1 MAYTIKNNIPNTT
14 YKVVDGVVTV
24 TAKSGYA
31 IDGTPTIDNYDEAGL
46 MGRVWLDLTVSS
58 DKKTASVDLS
68 ANSVSE
74 MYQLVLKGNTIE
86 SASYLIN
93 NTVGNTTYEVSGD
106 TLTVRAN
113 DGYKFE
119 TAPTAQCGSGL
130 MDRRSAT
137 GVLSEGG
144 KVATFNLLEDD
155 SGLSFPKNTEITVS
169 GEVVED
175 AAYIINNTIQNTT
188 YAVNGDTLTVTANE
202 GYKFE
207 TAPMAEC
214 GSGLMDRREATG
226 VLSNNNTVATFNLL
240 EDDNGHSFPKNT
252 AITVSGSVV
261 EKGYLITNT
270 IEHTTYSVSGD
281 TLTVTADSGYKF
293 DTAPMA
299 TSGTGLLD
307 GRSETGVLSENN
319 TVATFNLLS
328 DDSGHAFSKDS
339 EITLSGSV
347 VEKSYIIRNTI
358 ENTTYSV
365 SGDTLTVT
373 ANDGYKF
380 ETAPTAES
388 GTGLLDKQTATGVLS
403 DGGKVAT
410 FNLLSDDNGNPFSKD
425 SEITLSG
432 SVVEDT
438 YTINNTIEHTT
449 YSLSGDTLTVTADDG
464 YKFEVA
470 PTADNAD
477 SASSLMDRRNATG
490 VLSGDGKVATFNLL
504 ESDSGQAFPKQYT
517 ITLKGSVVADV
528 VYSGF
533 YGSINVYELTNDNL
547 KAFAEQR
554 FTKTAEDL
562 GKYVTN
568 LFRLFCPVGET
579 IDAVITTGDVN
590 TGIHAKTPKSDIVVL
605 DFGNVTIPFHN
616 NDLTDYNSNIQMF
629 LPFVGFV
636 GIEVSYLGKP
646 INLTYEVNV
655 ITGEAVAKLS
665 TDGIIFSVHDC
676 NVSSAL
682 IYKTSDYDIV
692 GDTGFSSRFM
702 YGLNPFVKVMWRES
716 MNAYINND
724 ECVRKVIGSI
734 TGFARITECEISTAQ
749 MTADEKQMI
758 ETELKYGIYINP
770 SRSSN

>member
-93 NTVGNTTYEVSGD
+93 NTVGNTTYEVNGD

-207 TAPMAEC
+207 TAPTAEC
-214 GSGLMDRREATG
+214 GSGLMDRRSATG
-226 VLSNNNTVATFNLL
+226 VLSENNTVATFNLL

-252 AITVSGSVV
+252 SITVSGSVV
-261 EKGYLITNT
+261 EKGYLVSNT
-270 IEHTTYSVSGD
+270 IENTTYAVNGD
-281 TLTVTADSGYKF
+281 TLTVTANAGYKF
-293 DTAPMA
+293 ETAPTA

-328 DDSGHAFSKDS
+328 DDNGHPFSKDK
-339 EITLSGSV
+339 EITVNGSV
-347 VEKSYIIRNTI
+347 VLDGYKINNTI
-358 ENTTYSV
+358 EYTTYSV

-380 ETAPTAES
+380 EVAPTADNADEAS
-388 GTGLLDKQTATGVLS
+388 PMNRREETGVLS
-403 DGGKVAT
+403 EGGKVAT
-410 FNLLSDDNGNPFSKD
+410 FNLLSDNNGNPFQK
-425 SEITLSG
+425 E
-432 SVVEDT
+432 
-438 YTINNTIEHTT
+438 YTIA
-449 YSLSGDTLTVTADDG
+449 LRGA
-464 YKFEVA
+464 
-470 PTADNAD
+470 
-477 SASSLMDRRNATG
+477 
-490 VLSGDGKVATFNLL
+490 
-504 ESDSGQAFPKQYT
+504 
-517 ITLKGSVVADV
+517 VVADV

-554 FTKTAEDL
+554 FSKTAEDL

-636 GIEVSYLGKP
+636 GIEVSYIGKP
-646 INLTYEVNV
+646 VNLTYEVNV

-716 MNAYINND
+716 MNAYVNND

-770 SRSSN
+770 SSPSN

>member
-24 TAKSGYA
+24 TANSGYA

-46 MGRVWLDLTVSS
+46 MGRVWLDLDVSS
-58 DKKTASVDLS
+58 DKKTAFVDLK

-74 MYQLVLKGNTIE
+74 MYQLVLKGNTVE

-93 NTVGNTTYEVSGD
+93 NTVANTSYEVSGD

-119 TAPTAQCGSGL
+119 TAPTAECGSGL

-137 GVLSEGG
+137 GVLSDGG
-144 KVATFNLLEDD
+144 KVATFNFLSDD
-155 SGLSFPKNTEITVS
+155 SGLSFPKNTDITVS

-175 AAYIINNTIQNTT
+175 ASYIINNTIQNTT
-188 YAVNGDTLTVTANE
+188 YVVNGDTLTVTAND

-207 TAPMAEC
+207 TAPTAEC

-252 AITVSGSVV
+252 EITVSGSVM

-270 IEHTTYSVSGD
+270 IENTTYSVSGD
-281 TLTVTADSGYKF
+281 TLTVTANEGYKF
-293 DTAPMA
+293 ETAPTA

-307 GRSETGVLSENN
+307 GRSATGVLSDNGK
-319 TVATFNLLS
+319 VATFNLLS

-339 EITLSGSV
+339 EITV
-347 VEKSYIIRNTI
+347 
-358 ENTTYSV
+358 
-365 SGDTLTVT
+365 
-373 ANDGYKF
+373 
-380 ETAPTAES
+380 
-388 GTGLLDKQTATGVLS
+388 
-403 DGGKVAT
+403 
-410 FNLLSDDNGNPFSKD
+410 
-425 SEITLSG
+425 SG

-449 YSLSGDTLTVTADDG
+449 YSLSGDTLTVTADNG

-470 PTADNAD
+470 PTADNTD

-490 VLSGDGKVATFNLL
+490 VLSEGGKVATFNLL

-517 ITLKGSVVADV
+517 ITLRGSVVADV

-554 FTKTAEDL
+554 FSKTSEDL

-568 LFRLFCPVGET
+568 LFRIFCPVGET

-590 TGIHAKTPKSDIVVL
+590 TGIQAKTPKSDIVVL
-605 DFGNVTIPFHN
+605 NFGEVTIPFHN
-616 NDLTDYNSNIQMF
+616 NDLSDYNSNIQMF

-636 GIEVSYLGKP
+636 NIEPNYIGKA

-655 ITGEAVAKLS
+655 ITGEAVVKLT
-665 TDGIIFSVHDC
+665 TDGITFSVYDC

-682 IYKTSDYDIV
+682 IYKTSDYDIL

-702 YGLNPFVKVMWRES
+702 YGLKPFVKVVWRQS
-716 MNAYINND
+716 MNEYVNND
-724 ECVRKVIGSI
+724 DCERTVIGSI
-734 TGFARITECEISTAQ
+734 TGFARITECDEINTSQ
-749 MTADEKQMI
+749 MTSDEKQMI
-758 ETELKYGIYINP
+758 ENQLKYGIFINA
-770 SRSSN
+770 

>member
-24 TAKSGYA
+24 TANSGYA

-46 MGRVWLDLTVSS
+46 MGRVWLDLDVSS
-58 DKKTASVDLS
+58 DKKTAFVDLK

-74 MYQLVLKGNTIE
+74 MYQLVLKGNTVE

-93 NTVGNTTYEVSGD
+93 NTVANTSYEVSGD

-119 TAPTAQCGSGL
+119 TAPTAECGSGL

-175 AAYIINNTIQNTT
+175 ASYIINNTIQNTT
-188 YAVNGDTLTVTANE
+188 YAVNGDTLTVTAND

-207 TAPMAEC
+207 TAPIAEC

-240 EDDNGHSFPKNT
+240 SDDNGHSFPKNT
-252 AITVSGSVV
+252 EITVSGSVV
-261 EKGYLITNT
+261 EKGYLIT
-270 IEHTTYSVSGD
+270 
-281 TLTVTADSGYKF
+281 
-293 DTAPMA
+293 
-299 TSGTGLLD
+299 
-307 GRSETGVLSENN
+307 
-319 TVATFNLLS
+319 
-328 DDSGHAFSKDS
+328 
-339 EITLSGSV
+339 
-347 VEKSYIIRNTI
+347 NTI

-373 ANDGYKF
+373 ANEGYKF
-380 ETAPTAES
+380 ETAPTATS
-388 GTGLLDKQTATGVLS
+388 GTGLLDGRSETGVLS
-403 DGGKVAT
+403 DNGKVAT
-410 FNLLSDDNGNPFSKD
+410 FNLLSDDNGHPFSKD

-449 YSLSGDTLTVTADDG
+449 YSLSGDTLTVTADSG

-470 PTADNAD
+470 PTADNTD
-477 SASSLMDRRNATG
+477 SAPSLMDRRNATG
-490 VLSGDGKVATFNLL
+490 VLSDGGKVATFNLL
-504 ESDSGQAFPKQYT
+504 ESDSGQAFPKEYT
-517 ITLKGSVVADV
+517 ITLRGSVVADV

-547 KAFAEQR
+547 KQFAEQR
-554 FTKTAEDL
+554 FSKTSEDL

-568 LFRLFCPVGET
+568 LFRIFCPVGET

-590 TGIHAKTPKSDIVVL
+590 TGIQAKTPKSDIVVL
-605 DFGNVTIPFHN
+605 NFGDVTIPFHN
-616 NDLTDYNSNIQMF
+616 NDLSDYNSNIQMF

-636 GIEVSYLGKP
+636 NMETNYIGKA

-655 ITGEAVAKLS
+655 ITGEAVVKLT
-665 TDGIIFSVHDC
+665 TDGITFSVYDC

-682 IYKTSDYDIV
+682 IYKTSDYDIL

-702 YGLNPFVKVMWRES
+702 YGLKPFVKVVWRQS
-716 MNAYINND
+716 MNEYVNND
-724 ECVRKVIGSI
+724 DCERTVIGSI
-734 TGFARITECEISTAQ
+734 TGFARITECDEINTSQ

-758 ETELKYGIYINP
+758 ENQLKYGIFINA
-770 SRSSN
+770 

>member
-1 MAYTIKNNIPNTT
+1 
-14 YKVVDGVVTV
+14 
-24 TAKSGYA
+24 
-31 IDGTPTIDNYDEAGL
+31 
-46 MGRVWLDLTVSS
+46 
-58 DKKTASVDLS
+58 
-68 ANSVSE
+68 
-74 MYQLVLKGNTIE
+74 
-86 SASYLIN
+86 
-93 NTVGNTTYEVSGD
+93 
-106 TLTVRAN
+106 
-113 DGYKFE
+113 
-119 TAPTAQCGSGL
+119 
-130 MDRRSAT
+130 
-137 GVLSEGG
+137 
-144 KVATFNLLEDD
+144 
-155 SGLSFPKNTEITVS
+155 
-169 GEVVED
+169 
-175 AAYIINNTIQNTT
+175 
-188 YAVNGDTLTVTANE
+188 
-202 GYKFE
+202 
-207 TAPMAEC
+207 
-214 GSGLMDRREATG
+214 
-226 VLSNNNTVATFNLL
+226 
-240 EDDNGHSFPKNT
+240 
-252 AITVSGSVV
+252 
-261 EKGYLITNT
+261 
-270 IEHTTYSVSGD
+270 
-281 TLTVTADSGYKF
+281 
-293 DTAPMA
+293 MA

-307 GRSETGVLSENN
+307 GRSE
-319 TVATFNLLS
+319 
-328 DDSGHAFSKDS
+328 
-339 EITLSGSV
+339 
-347 VEKSYIIRNTI
+347 
-358 ENTTYSV
+358 
-365 SGDTLTVT
+365 
-373 ANDGYKF
+373 
-380 ETAPTAES
+380 
-388 GTGLLDKQTATGVLS
+388 TGVLS

-410 FNLLSDDNGNPFSKD
+410 FNLLSDDNGNSFSKD

-470 PTADNAD
+470 PTADNTD
-477 SASSLMDRRNATG
+477 SAPSLMDRRNATG

-517 ITLKGSVVADV
+517 ITLRGSVVADV

-636 GIEVSYLGKP
+636 GIEVSYIGKP

-665 TDGIIFSVHDC
+665 TDSIIFSVHDC

>member
-1 MAYTIKNNIPNTT
+1 MAYTIKNRIPNTT

-24 TAKSGYA
+24 TANSGYK

-46 MGRVWLDLTVSS
+46 MGRVWLDLDVSS
-58 DKKTASVDLS
+58 DKKTAFVDLK

-74 MYQLVLKGNTIE
+74 MYDLVLKGNTVE
-86 SASYLIN
+86 DASYVIN
-93 NTVGNTTYEVSGD
+93 NTVANTSYEVSGD

-119 TAPTAQCGSGL
+119 TAPIAECGSGL

-175 AAYIINNTIQNTT
+175 ASYIINNTIEHTT
-188 YAVNGDTLTVTANE
+188 YAVNGDTLTVTAND
-202 GYKFE
+202 GYKFD
-207 TAPMAEC
+207 TAPTAEC

-252 AITVSGSVV
+252 SITVSGSVV

-307 GRSETGVLSENN
+307 GRSETGVLSDNN

-328 DDSGHAFSKDS
+328 DDSGHSFSKDS

-347 VEKSYIIRNTI
+347 VEKSYIISNTI
-358 ENTTYSV
+358 ENTTYSVSGDTLTVTANEGYKFETAPTATSGSGLIDGRSETGVLSDNGKVATFNLLSDDNGHPFSKDSEITLSGSVVEDGYTINNTIEYTTYSV

-380 ETAPTAES
+380 EVAPTADNNDS
-388 GTGLLDKQTATGVLS
+388 ATSLMDRRHATGVLS

-410 FNLLSDDNGNPFSKD
+410 FNLASDDGGHSFQK
-425 SEITLSG
+425 E
-432 SVVEDT
+432 
-438 YTINNTIEHTT
+438 
-449 YSLSGDTLTVTADDG
+449 
-464 YKFEVA
+464 
-470 PTADNAD
+470 
-477 SASSLMDRRNATG
+477 
-490 VLSGDGKVATFNLL
+490 
-504 ESDSGQAFPKQYT
+504 YT

-547 KAFAEQR
+547 KQFAEQR
-554 FTKTAEDL
+554 FSKTSEDL

-568 LFRLFCPVGET
+568 LFRIFCPVGET

-590 TGIHAKTPKSDIVVL
+590 TGIQAKTPKSDIVVL
-605 DFGNVTIPFHN
+605 DFGEVTIPFHN
-616 NDLTDYNSNIQMF
+616 NDLSDYNSNIQMF

-636 GIEVSYLGKP
+636 NIEPNYIGKP

-655 ITGEAVAKLS
+655 ITGEAVVKLS
-665 TDGIIFSVHDC
+665 TDDITFSVYDC

-702 YGLNPFVKVMWRES
+702 YGLKPFVKVVWRQS
-716 MNAYINND
+716 MNEYVNND
-724 ECVRKVIGSI
+724 DCERTVIGSI
-734 TGFARITECEISTAQ
+734 TGFARITECGEINTSQ
-749 MTADEKQMI
+749 MTSDEKQMI
-758 ETELKYGIYINP
+758 ENQLKYGIYINP
-770 SRSSN
+770 

>member
-74 MYQLVLKGNTIE
+74 MYQLVLKGNTVE
-86 SASYLIN
+86 SAAYLIN
-93 NTVGNTTYEVSGD
+93 NTVGNTSYEVNGD

-119 TAPTAQCGSGL
+119 TAPTAECGSGL

-175 AAYIINNTIQNTT
+175 ASYIINNTIQNAT
-188 YAVNGDTLTVTANE
+188 YAVNGDTLTVTANA

-207 TAPMAEC
+207 TAPTAEC

-226 VLSNNNTVATFNLL
+226 VLSENNTVATFNLL

-261 EKGYLITNT
+261 EKGYLVSNT
-270 IEHTTYSVSGD
+270 IQNTTYAVNGD
-281 TLTVTADSGYKF
+281 TLTVTANAGYKF
-293 DTAPMA
+293 ETAPTA

-328 DDSGHAFSKDS
+328 DDNGHPFSKDS
-339 EITLSGSV
+339 EITVSGSV
-347 VEKSYIIRNTI
+347 VEKGYLITNTI

-373 ANDGYKF
+373 ANSGYRF
-380 ETAPTAES
+380 DTAPMATS
-388 GTGLLDKQTATGVLS
+388 GTGLLDGRSETGVLS

-410 FNLLSDDNGNPFSKD
+410 FNLLSDDSGHSFSKD

-477 SASSLMDRRNATG
+477 SAPSLMDRRNATG
-490 VLSGDGKVATFNLL
+490 VLSGDGKIATFNLL

-590 TGIHAKTPKSDIVVL
+590 TGIHAKTPKSDILVL

-636 GIEVSYLGKP
+636 GIEVSYIGKP

-665 TDGIIFSVHDC
+665 TDGIIFSVNDC

-702 YGLNPFVKVMWRES
+702 YGLNPFVKVIWRES

-758 ETELKYGIYINP
+758 ETELKYGIYINQ
-770 SRSSN
+770 

>member
-1 MAYTIKNNIPNTT
+1 MAYSIKNNIPNTT
-14 YKVVDGVVTV
+14 YKVVSGVVTV

-93 NTVGNTTYEVSGD
+93 NTVGNTTYEVNGD

-130 MDRRSAT
+130 MDRRTAT
-137 GVLSEGG
+137 GVLSDGG

-175 AAYIINNTIQNTT
+175 ATYIINNTIQNTT
-188 YAVNGDTLTVTANE
+188 YAVNGDTLTVTAND
-202 GYKFE
+202 GSKFE

-307 GRSETGVLSENN
+307 GRSATGVLSDNN

-328 DDSGHAFSKDS
+328 DDSGHSFSKDS
-339 EITLSGSV
+339 EITISGSV
-347 VEKSYIIRNTI
+347 VEKSYIISNTI

-380 ETAPTAES
+380 ETAPTATS
-388 GTGLLDKQTATGVLS
+388 GTGLIDGRSETGVLSDNGKVATFNLLSDDNGHPFSKDSEITLSGSVVLEGYTINNTIEHTTYSVSGDTLTVTADNGYKFEVAPTADNNDSATSLMDRRSATGVLS

-410 FNLLSDDNGNPFSKD
+410 FNLLSDDGGHSFQK
-425 SEITLSG
+425 E
-432 SVVEDT
+432 
-438 YTINNTIEHTT
+438 
-449 YSLSGDTLTVTADDG
+449 
-464 YKFEVA
+464 
-470 PTADNAD
+470 
-477 SASSLMDRRNATG
+477 
-490 VLSGDGKVATFNLL
+490 
-504 ESDSGQAFPKQYT
+504 YT

-528 VYSGF
+528 AYSGF

-547 KAFAEQR
+547 KQFAEQR
-554 FTKTAEDL
+554 FSKTSEDL

-568 LFRLFCPVGET
+568 LFRIFCPVGET

-590 TGIHAKTPKSDIVVL
+590 TGIQAKTPKSDIVVL
-605 DFGNVTIPFHN
+605 NFGDVTIPFHN
-616 NDLTDYNSNIQMF
+616 NDLSDYNSNIQMF

-636 GIEVSYLGKP
+636 NIEPTYIGKA
-646 INLTYEVNV
+646 INLNYEVNV
-655 ITGEAVAKLS
+655 ITGEAVVKLT
-665 TDGIIFSVHDC
+665 TDGITFSVYDC

-702 YGLNPFVKVMWRES
+702 YGLKPFVKVVWRQS
-716 MNAYINND
+716 MNEYVNND
-724 ECVRKVIGSI
+724 DCERTVIGSI
-734 TGFARITECEISTAQ
+734 TGFARITECEINTSQ
-749 MTADEKQMI
+749 MTSDEKQMI
-758 ETELKYGIYINP
+758 ENQLKYGIFIN
-770 SRSSN
+770 S

>member
-1 MAYTIKNNIPNTT
+1 MAYSIKNNIPNTT

-46 MGRVWLDLTVSS
+46 MGRVWLDLDVSS
-58 DKKTASVDLS
+58 DKKTAFVDLK

-74 MYQLVLKGNTIE
+74 MYQLVLKGNTVE

-93 NTVGNTTYEVSGD
+93 NTVANTSYEVNGD

-119 TAPTAQCGSGL
+119 TAPTATAGSGL

-155 SGLSFPKNTEITVS
+155 SGLSFPKNKEITVS

-175 AAYIINNTIQNTT
+175 ASYIINNTIGNTT
-188 YAVNGDTLTVTANE
+188 YAVNGDTLTVTAND

-207 TAPMAEC
+207 TAPTAEC

-240 EDDNGHSFPKNT
+240 SDDNGHSFPKNT
-252 AITVSGSVV
+252 EITVSGSVV
-261 EKGYLITNT
+261 EKGYLITNTIENTTYSVSGDTLTVTANEGYKFETAPTATSGTGLLDGRSETGVLSENGKVATFNLLSDDNGHPFSKDSEITVSGSVVMEGYTINNT

-281 TLTVTADSGYKF
+281 TLTVTADG
-293 DTAPMA
+293 
-299 TSGTGLLD
+299 
-307 GRSETGVLSENN
+307 
-319 TVATFNLLS
+319 
-328 DDSGHAFSKDS
+328 
-339 EITLSGSV
+339 
-347 VEKSYIIRNTI
+347 
-358 ENTTYSV
+358 
-365 SGDTLTVT
+365 
-373 ANDGYKF
+373 GYKF
-380 ETAPTAES
+380 EVEPTADNHDS
-388 GTGLLDKQTATGVLS
+388 ATSLMDRRQATGVLS

-410 FNLLSDDNGNPFSKD
+410 FNLASDDGGHSF
-425 SEITLSG
+425 
-432 SVVEDT
+432 
-438 YTINNTIEHTT
+438 
-449 YSLSGDTLTVTADDG
+449 
-464 YKFEVA
+464 
-470 PTADNAD
+470 
-477 SASSLMDRRNATG
+477 
-490 VLSGDGKVATFNLL
+490 
-504 ESDSGQAFPKQYT
+504 QKQYT
-517 ITLKGSVVADV
+517 ITLRGTVVADV

-547 KAFAEQR
+547 KQFAEQR
-554 FTKTAEDL
+554 FSKTSEDL

-568 LFRLFCPVGET
+568 LFRIFCPVGET

-590 TGIHAKTPKSDIVVL
+590 TGIQAKTPKSDIVVL
-605 DFGNVTIPFHN
+605 NFGEVTIPFHN

-636 GIEVSYLGKP
+636 NIEPNYIGKA

-655 ITGEAVAKLS
+655 ITGEAVVKLT
-665 TDGIIFSVHDC
+665 TDGITFSVYDC

-702 YGLNPFVKVMWRES
+702 YGLKPYVKVVWRQS
-716 MNAYINND
+716 MNEYVNND
-724 ECVRKVIGSI
+724 DCERTVIGSI
-734 TGFARITECEISTAQ
+734 TGFARITECEINTSQ
-749 MTADEKQMI
+749 MTSDEKQMI
-758 ETELKYGIYINP
+758 ENQLKYGIFIN
-770 SRSSN
+770 S

>member
-1 MAYTIKNNIPNTT
+1 MAYTIQNNIPNTT
-14 YKVVDGVVTV
+14 YKVVSGVVTV

-46 MGRVWLDLTVSS
+46 MGRVWLDLEVSS
-58 DKKTASVDLS
+58 DKKTASVDL
-68 ANSVSE
+68 AGNSVSE
-74 MYQLVLKGNTIE
+74 MYKLVLKGNTVE

-93 NTVGNTTYEVSGD
+93 NTVGNTTYEVNGD

-113 DGYKFE
+113 DGYKFD
-119 TAPTAQCGSGL
+119 TAPTAECGSGL

-175 AAYIINNTIQNTT
+175 ASYIINNTIQNAT
-188 YAVNGDTLTVTANE
+188 YAVNGDTLTVTAND

-226 VLSNNNTVATFNLL
+226 VLSANNTVATFNLL
-240 EDDNGHSFPKNT
+240 EDDNGHAFPKNT
-252 AITVSGSVV
+252 DITVSGSVV
-261 EKGYLITNT
+261 EKSYLVSNN
-270 IEHTTYSVSGD
+270 IENTTYAVNGD
-281 TLTVTADSGYKF
+281 TLTVTANSGYKF
-293 DTAPMA
+293 ETAPTA

-328 DDSGHAFSKDS
+328 DDSGHPFSKDS
-339 EITLSGSV
+339 EITVSGSV

-365 SGDTLTVT
+365 SGDTLTVN
-373 ANDGYKF
+373 ANEGYKF

-388 GTGLLDKQTATGVLS
+388 GTGLMDKQTATGVLS
-403 DGGKVAT
+403 DNGKVAT

-425 SEITLSG
+425 KEISVNG
-432 SVVEDT
+432 SVVLEG
-438 YTINNTIEHTT
+438 YKINNTIEYTT
-449 YSLSGDTLTVTADDG
+449 YSVSGDTLTVTANDG

-477 SASSLMDRRNATG
+477 EASPMQRREETG
-490 VLSGDGKVATFNLL
+490 VLSDGGKVATFNLL
-504 ESDSGQAFPKQYT
+504 SDNNGNPFQKEYT
-517 ITLKGSVVADV
+517 IALRGAVVADV

-590 TGIHAKTPKSDIVVL
+590 TGIQAKTPKSDIVVL

-636 GIEVSYLGKP
+636 GIEVSYIGKP
-646 INLTYEVNV
+646 VNLTYEVNV

-716 MNAYINND
+716 MNAYVNND

-758 ETELKYGIYINP
+758 ETELKYGIYINQ
-770 SRSSN
+770 SRSDN

>member
-14 YKVVDGVVTV
+14 YKVVSGVVTV
-24 TAKSGYA
+24 TAKSGYK

-46 MGRVWLDLTVSS
+46 MGRVWLDLTVSA
-58 DKKTASVDLS
+58 DQKTASVDL
-68 ANSVSE
+68 AGNSVSE
-74 MYQLVLKGNTIE
+74 MYNLVLKGNTVE
-86 SASYLIN
+86 DASYVIN
-93 NTVGNTTYEVSGD
+93 NTVGNTSYEVNGD

-113 DGYKFE
+113 SGYKFE

-270 IEHTTYSVSGD
+270 IEHTTYAVSAD

-328 DDSGHAFSKDS
+328 DDSGHSFSKDS
-339 EITLSGSV
+339 EITVSGSV

-373 ANDGYKF
+373 ANEGYKF

-403 DGGKVAT
+403 DNGKVAT
-410 FNLLSDDNGNPFSKD
+410 FNLLSDDNGHPFSKD

-432 SVVEDT
+432 SVVLEG

-449 YSLSGDTLTVTADDG
+449 YSVSGDTLTVTADGG
-464 YKFEVA
+464 YKFELA

-477 SASSLMDRRNATG
+477 SASPMNRREETG
-490 VLSGDGKVATFNLL
+490 VLSDGGKVATFNLL
-504 ESDSGQAFPKQYT
+504 SDNNGNPFQKEYT
-517 ITLKGSVVADV
+517 IALRGSVVADV

-554 FTKTAEDL
+554 FSKTAEDL

-568 LFRLFCPVGET
+568 LFRIFCPVGET

-590 TGIHAKTPKSDIVVL
+590 TGIQAKTPKSDIVVL
-605 DFGNVTIPFHN
+605 NFGDVTVPFHN

-636 GIEVSYLGKP
+636 DINTNYIGKP

-655 ITGEAVAKLS
+655 ITGEAVVKLS

-676 NVSSAL
+676 NVSNAL

-702 YGLNPFVKVMWRES
+702 YGLKPFVKVVWRQS
-716 MNAYINND
+716 MNEYVNND
-724 ECVRKVIGSI
+724 DCERTVIGSI
-734 TGFARITECEISTAQ
+734 TGFARITECDEINTSQ
-749 MTADEKQMI
+749 MTSDEKQMI
-758 ETELKYGIYINP
+758 ENQLKYGIYINA
-770 SRSSN
+770 

>member
-1 MAYTIKNNIPNTT
+1 MAYTIKNRIPNTT

-24 TAKSGYA
+24 TANSGYK

-46 MGRVWLDLTVSS
+46 MGRVWLDLDVSS
-58 DKKTASVDLS
+58 DKKTAFVDLK
-68 ANSVSE
+68 ANNVSE
-74 MYQLVLKGNTIE
+74 MYDLVLKGDTVE
-86 SASYLIN
+86 DASYVIN
-93 NTVGNTTYEVSGD
+93 NTVANTSYEVSGD

-119 TAPTAQCGSGL
+119 TAPTAECGSGL
-130 MDRRSAT
+130 IDRRSAT

-155 SGLSFPKNTEITVS
+155 NGHSFPKNTSITVS

-175 AAYIINNTIQNTT
+175 ASYIINNTIEHTT
-188 YAVNGDTLTVTANE
+188 YAVNGDTLTVTAND

-207 TAPMAEC
+207 TAPTAT
-214 GSGLMDRREATG
+214 SGTGLIDRRSATG

-252 AITVSGSVV
+252 SITVSGSVV
-261 EKGYLITNT
+261 EKGYLINNT

-281 TLTVTADSGYKF
+281 TLTVTADSGYMF

-307 GRSETGVLSENN
+307 GRSATGVLSDNN

-328 DDSGHAFSKDS
+328 DDNGHPFSKDS

-347 VEKSYIIRNTI
+347 VEKSYIISNTI
-358 ENTTYSV
+358 ENTTYSVSGDTLTVTANEGYKFETAPTATSGTGLIDGRSATGVLSDNGKVATFNLLSDDNGHPFSKDSEITLSGSVVEDGYTINNTIQYTTYSV

-380 ETAPTAES
+380 EVEPTADNTDS
-388 GTGLLDKQTATGVLS
+388 ATSLMDRRHATGVLS

-410 FNLLSDDNGNPFSKD
+410 FNLLSDDGGHSF
-425 SEITLSG
+425 
-432 SVVEDT
+432 
-438 YTINNTIEHTT
+438 
-449 YSLSGDTLTVTADDG
+449 
-464 YKFEVA
+464 
-470 PTADNAD
+470 
-477 SASSLMDRRNATG
+477 
-490 VLSGDGKVATFNLL
+490 
-504 ESDSGQAFPKQYT
+504 QKQYT
-517 ITLKGSVVADV
+517 ITLRGSVVADV
-528 VYSGF
+528 TYSGF
-533 YGSINVYELTNDNL
+533 YGSINVYELTNNNL
-547 KAFAEQR
+547 KQFAEQR
-554 FTKTAEDL
+554 FSKTSEDL

-568 LFRLFCPVGET
+568 LFRIFCTVGET

-590 TGIHAKTPKSDIVVL
+590 TGIQAKTPKSDIVVL
-605 DFGNVTIPFHN
+605 DFGEVTIPFHN
-616 NDLTDYNSNIQMF
+616 NDLSDYNSNIQMF

-636 GIEVSYLGKP
+636 NIEPNYIGKA

-655 ITGEAVAKLS
+655 ITGEAVVKLS
-665 TDGIIFSVHDC
+665 TDGITFSVYDC

-702 YGLNPFVKVMWRES
+702 YGLKPFVKVVWRQS
-716 MNAYINND
+716 MNEYVNND
-724 ECVRKVIGSI
+724 DCERTVIGSI
-734 TGFARITECEISTAQ
+734 TGFARITECGEINTSQ
-749 MTADEKQMI
+749 MTSDEKQMI
-758 ETELKYGIYINP
+758 ENQLKYGIFIN
-770 SRSSN
+770 S

>member
-1 MAYTIKNNIPNTT
+1 MAYSIKNNIPNTT

-24 TAKSGYA
+24 TAKSGYK

-46 MGRVWLDLTVSS
+46 MGRVWLDLDVSS
-58 DKKTASVDLS
+58 DKKTAFVDLK

-74 MYQLVLKGNTIE
+74 MYQLVLKGNTVE
-86 SASYLIN
+86 DASYVIN
-93 NTVGNTTYEVSGD
+93 NTIANTSYEVSGD

-119 TAPTAQCGSGL
+119 TAPTAECGSGL

-155 SGLSFPKNTEITVS
+155 SGLSFPKNTAITVS

-175 AAYIINNTIQNTT
+175 AAYIINNTIEHTT
-188 YAVNGDTLTVTANE
+188 YAVNGDTLTVTAND

-226 VLSNNNTVATFNLL
+226 VLSENNTVATFNLL
-240 EDDNGHSFPKNT
+240 SDDNGHSFPKNT
-252 AITVSGSVV
+252 SITVSGSVV
-261 EKGYLITNT
+261 EKGYMISNT
-270 IEHTTYSVSGD
+270 IQNTTYAVSGD
-281 TLTVTADSGYKF
+281 TLTVTANDGYKF
-293 DTAPMA
+293 ETAPTA
-299 TSGTGLLD
+299 TSGTGLID
-307 GRSETGVLSENN
+307 GRSETGVLSQNGK
-319 TVATFNLLS
+319 VATFNLLS

-339 EITLSGSV
+339 EITV
-347 VEKSYIIRNTI
+347 
-358 ENTTYSV
+358 
-365 SGDTLTVT
+365 
-373 ANDGYKF
+373 
-380 ETAPTAES
+380 
-388 GTGLLDKQTATGVLS
+388 
-403 DGGKVAT
+403 
-410 FNLLSDDNGNPFSKD
+410 
-425 SEITLSG
+425 SG

-470 PTADNAD
+470 PTADNTD
-477 SASSLMDRRNATG
+477 SAPSLMDRRNATG
-490 VLSGDGKVATFNLL
+490 VLSDDGKVATFNLL
-504 ESDSGQAFPKQYT
+504 EADSGQAFPKQYT
-517 ITLKGSVVADV
+517 ITLRGSVVADV

-590 TGIHAKTPKSDIVVL
+590 TGIQAKTPKSDIVVL
-605 DFGNVTIPFHN
+605 DFGTVTIPFHN
-616 NDLTDYNSNIQMF
+616 NDLSDYNSNIQMF

-636 GIEVSYLGKP
+636 NIETNYIGKP

-655 ITGEAVAKLS
+655 ITGEAVVKLS
-665 TDGIIFSVHDC
+665 TDSIIFSVYDC

-702 YGLNPFVKVMWRES
+702 YGLNPFIKVVWRQS
-716 MNAYINND
+716 MNEYVNND
-724 ECVRKVIGSI
+724 DCVRTVIGSV
-734 TGFARITECEISTAQ
+734 TGFARITECEINTSQ
-749 MTADEKQMI
+749 MTSDEKQMI
-758 ETELKYGIYINP
+758 ENQLKYGIFIN
-770 SRSSN
+770 S

>member
-1 MAYTIKNNIPNTT
+1 MAYTIKNRIPNTT

-24 TAKSGYA
+24 TANSGYK

-46 MGRVWLDLTVSS
+46 MGRVWLDLDVSS
-58 DKKTASVDLS
+58 DKKTAFVDLK

-74 MYQLVLKGNTIE
+74 MYDLVLKGDTVE
-86 SASYLIN
+86 DASYVIN
-93 NTVGNTTYEVSGD
+93 NTVANTSYEVSGD

-113 DGYKFE
+113 SGYKFE
-119 TAPTAQCGSGL
+119 TAPTAECGSGL

-175 AAYIINNTIQNTT
+175 ASYIINNTIEHTT
-188 YAVNGDTLTVTANE
+188 YAVNGDTLTVTAND

-207 TAPMAEC
+207 TAPIAEC

-261 EKGYLITNT
+261 EK
-270 IEHTTYSVSGD
+270 
-281 TLTVTADSGYKF
+281 
-293 DTAPMA
+293 
-299 TSGTGLLD
+299 
-307 GRSETGVLSENN
+307 
-319 TVATFNLLS
+319 
-328 DDSGHAFSKDS
+328 
-339 EITLSGSV
+339 
-347 VEKSYIIRNTI
+347 SYIITNTI

-373 ANDGYKF
+373 ANEGYKF
-380 ETAPTAES
+380 ETAPTATS
-388 GTGLLDKQTATGVLS
+388 GTGLIDGRSETGVLS
-403 DGGKVAT
+403 DNGKVAT
-410 FNLLSDDNGNPFSKD
+410 FNLLSDDNGHPFSKD

-432 SVVEDT
+432 SVVMEG

-449 YSLSGDTLTVTADDG
+449 YSLSGDTLTVTADSG
-464 YKFEVA
+464 YKFEVE
-470 PTADNAD
+470 PTADNDD
-477 SASSLMDRRNATG
+477 SATSLMDRRHATG
-490 VLSGDGKVATFNLL
+490 VLSDNGKVATFNLA
-504 ESDSGQAFPKQYT
+504 SDDGGHSFQKEYT
-517 ITLKGSVVADV
+517 ITLRGSVVADV

-547 KAFAEQR
+547 KQFAEQR
-554 FTKTAEDL
+554 FSKTSEDL

-568 LFRLFCPVGET
+568 LFRIFCPVGET

-590 TGIHAKTPKSDIVVL
+590 TGIQAKTPKSDIVVL
-605 DFGNVTIPFHN
+605 DFGEVTIPYHN

-636 GIEVSYLGKP
+636 NIEPNYIGKP

-655 ITGEAVAKLS
+655 ITGEAVVKLS
-665 TDGIIFSVHDC
+665 TDGITFSVYDC

-702 YGLNPFVKVMWRES
+702 YGLKPFVKVVWRQS
-716 MNAYINND
+716 MNEYVNND
-724 ECVRKVIGSI
+724 DCERTVIGSI
-734 TGFARITECEISTAQ
+734 TGFARITECGEINTSQ
-749 MTADEKQMI
+749 MTSDEKQMI
-758 ETELKYGIYINP
+758 ENQLKYGIFIN
-770 SRSSN
+770 S

>member
-46 MGRVWLDLTVSS
+46 MGRVWLDLDVSS
-58 DKKTASVDLS
+58 DKKTAFVDLK

-74 MYQLVLKGNTIE
+74 MYQLVLKGNTVE

-93 NTVGNTTYEVSGD
+93 NTVANTSYEVIGD

-137 GVLSEGG
+137 GVLSDGG

-169 GEVVED
+169 GSVVED
-175 AAYIINNTIQNTT
+175 ASYIINNTIGNTT
-188 YAVNGDTLTVTANE
+188 YAVNGDTLTVTAND

-207 TAPMAEC
+207 TAPIAEC
-214 GSGLMDRREATG
+214 GSGLMDRRSATG

-252 AITVSGSVV
+252 EITVSGSVV

-270 IEHTTYSVSGD
+270 IVNATYSVSGD

-307 GRSETGVLSENN
+307 GRSETGVLS
-319 TVATFNLLS
+319 
-328 DDSGHAFSKDS
+328 
-339 EITLSGSV
+339 
-347 VEKSYIIRNTI
+347 
-358 ENTTYSV
+358 
-365 SGDTLTVT
+365 
-373 ANDGYKF
+373 
-380 ETAPTAES
+380 
-388 GTGLLDKQTATGVLS
+388 

-410 FNLLSDDNGNPFSKD
+410 FNLLSDDNGHPFSKD

-449 YSLSGDTLTVTADDG
+449 YSLSGDTLTVTADNG

-470 PTADNAD
+470 PTADNHD
-477 SASSLMDRRNATG
+477 SATSLMDRRQATG
-490 VLSGDGKVATFNLL
+490 VLSDNGKVATFNLL
-504 ESDSGQAFPKQYT
+504 SDDGGHSFQKAYT
-517 ITLKGSVVADV
+517 ITLRGSVVADV

-547 KAFAEQR
+547 KQFAEQR
-554 FTKTAEDL
+554 FSKTSEDL

-568 LFRLFCPVGET
+568 LFRIFCPVGET

-590 TGIHAKTPKSDIVVL
+590 TGIQAKTPKSDIVVL
-605 DFGNVTIPFHN
+605 DFGEVTIPFHN
-616 NDLTDYNSNIQMF
+616 NDLSDYNSNIQMF

-636 GIEVSYLGKP
+636 NIETNYIGKP

-655 ITGEAVAKLS
+655 ITGEAVVKLT
-665 TDGIIFSVHDC
+665 TDGITFSVYDC

-702 YGLNPFVKVMWRES
+702 YGLKPFVKVVWRQS
-716 MNAYINND
+716 MNEYVNND
-724 ECVRKVIGSI
+724 DCERTVIGSI
-734 TGFARITECEISTAQ
+734 TGFARITECDEINTSQ
-749 MTADEKQMI
+749 MTSDEKQMI
-758 ETELKYGIYINP
+758 ENQLKYGIFIN
-770 SRSSN
+770 S

>member
-1 MAYTIKNNIPNTT
+1 
-14 YKVVDGVVTV
+14 
-24 TAKSGYA
+24 
-31 IDGTPTIDNYDEAGL
+31 
-46 MGRVWLDLTVSS
+46 
-58 DKKTASVDLS
+58 
-68 ANSVSE
+68 
-74 MYQLVLKGNTIE
+74 
-86 SASYLIN
+86 
-93 NTVGNTTYEVSGD
+93 
-106 TLTVRAN
+106 
-113 DGYKFE
+113 
-119 TAPTAQCGSGL
+119 
-130 MDRRSAT
+130 
-137 GVLSEGG
+137 
-144 KVATFNLLEDD
+144 
-155 SGLSFPKNTEITVS
+155 
-169 GEVVED
+169 
-175 AAYIINNTIQNTT
+175 
-188 YAVNGDTLTVTANE
+188 
-202 GYKFE
+202 
-207 TAPMAEC
+207 
-214 GSGLMDRREATG
+214 
-226 VLSNNNTVATFNLL
+226 
-240 EDDNGHSFPKNT
+240 
-252 AITVSGSVV
+252 
-261 EKGYLITNT
+261 
-270 IEHTTYSVSGD
+270 
-281 TLTVTADSGYKF
+281 
-293 DTAPMA
+293 MA

-307 GRSETGVLSENN
+307 GRSE
-319 TVATFNLLS
+319 
-328 DDSGHAFSKDS
+328 
-339 EITLSGSV
+339 
-347 VEKSYIIRNTI
+347 
-358 ENTTYSV
+358 
-365 SGDTLTVT
+365 
-373 ANDGYKF
+373 
-380 ETAPTAES
+380 
-388 GTGLLDKQTATGVLS
+388 TGVLS

-410 FNLLSDDNGNPFSKD
+410 FNLLSDDNGHSFSKD

-470 PTADNAD
+470 PTADNTD
-477 SASSLMDRRNATG
+477 SAPSLMDRRNATG

-504 ESDSGQAFPKQYT
+504 EADSGQAFPKQYT
-517 ITLKGSVVADV
+517 ITLRGSVVADV

-590 TGIHAKTPKSDIVVL
+590 TGIQAKTPKSDIVVL

-636 GIEVSYLGKP
+636 GIEVSYIGKP
-646 INLTYEVNV
+646 VNLTYEVNV

-702 YGLNPFVKVMWRES
+702 YGLNPFVKVIWRES

-758 ETELKYGIYINP
+758 ETELKYGIYINQ

>member
-1 MAYTIKNNIPNTT
+1 MAYTIQNNIPNTT
-14 YKVVDGVVTV
+14 YQVVSGVVTV

-58 DKKTASVDLS
+58 DKKTASVDLA

-74 MYQLVLKGNTIE
+74 MYKLVLKGNTIE
-86 SASYLIN
+86 SAAYLIN
-93 NTVGNTTYEVSGD
+93 NTVGNTTYEVNGD

-119 TAPTAQCGSGL
+119 TAPTAECGSGL

-169 GEVVED
+169 GSVVED

-188 YAVNGDTLTVTANE
+188 YAVNGDTLTVTAND

-207 TAPMAEC
+207 TAPIAES
-214 GSGLMDRREATG
+214 GTGLMDRRSATG

-240 EDDNGHSFPKNT
+240 SDDSGNPFAKNT
-252 AITVSGSVV
+252 DITVSGSVV
-261 EKGYLITNT
+261 EKGYLINNT
-270 IEHTTYSVSGD
+270 IVNATYSVSGD
-281 TLTVTADSGYKF
+281 TLTVTADSGYRF
-293 DTAPMA
+293 DTAPTA

-307 GRSETGVLSENN
+307 ARSETGVLSDGGK
-319 TVATFNLLS
+319 VATFNLLS
-328 DDSGHAFSKDS
+328 DDSGNPFSKDS
-339 EITLSGSV
+339 EITLNGSV
-347 VEKSYIIRNTI
+347 VEDTYTINNTI
-358 ENTTYSV
+358 EYTTYSL

-373 ANDGYKF
+373 ANVGYKF
-380 ETAPTAES
+380 EVAPTADNADS
-388 GTGLLDKQTATGVLS
+388 ASPMNRRSATGVLS

-410 FNLLSDDNGNPFSKD
+410 FNLLSDDNGNPFQK
-425 SEITLSG
+425 E
-432 SVVEDT
+432 
-438 YTINNTIEHTT
+438 
-449 YSLSGDTLTVTADDG
+449 
-464 YKFEVA
+464 
-470 PTADNAD
+470 
-477 SASSLMDRRNATG
+477 
-490 VLSGDGKVATFNLL
+490 
-504 ESDSGQAFPKQYT
+504 YT
-517 ITLKGSVVADV
+517 ITLRGAVVADV

-547 KAFAEQR
+547 KAFAAER
-554 FTKTAEDL
+554 FSKTAEDL

-568 LFRLFCPVGET
+568 LFRIFCPVGET

-590 TGIHAKTPKSDIVVL
+590 TGIQAKTPKSDIVVL
-605 DFGNVTIPFHN
+605 DFGDVTVPLHN

-636 GIEVSYLGKP
+636 DINTNYIGKP

-655 ITGEAVAKLS
+655 ITGEAVVKLS
-665 TDGIIFSVHDC
+665 TDGIIFSVYDC

-702 YGLNPFVKVMWRES
+702 YGLKPFVKVVWRQS
-716 MNAYINND
+716 MNAYVNND

-734 TGFARITECEISTAQ
+734 TGFARITECDEINTSQ
-749 MTADEKQMI
+749 MTTDEKQMI
-758 ETELKYGIYINP
+758 ENQLKYGIFIN
-770 SRSSN
+770 

>member
-119 TAPTAQCGSGL
+119 TAPTAECGSGL

-137 GVLSEGG
+137 GVLSDGG

-175 AAYIINNTIQNTT
+175 ASYIINNNIQNAT
-188 YAVNGDTLTVTANE
+188 YAVNGDTLTVTANS

-226 VLSNNNTVATFNLL
+226 VLSDNNTVATFNLL
-240 EDDNGHSFPKNT
+240 EDDNGHAFPKNT

-261 EKGYLITNT
+261 EKGYLVNNT
-270 IEHTTYSVSGD
+270 IENTTYAVNGD
-281 TLTVTADSGYKF
+281 TLTVTANDGYKF
-293 DTAPMA
+293 ETAPTA

-328 DDSGHAFSKDS
+328 DDSGHPFSKDS
-339 EITLSGSV
+339 EITVSGSV

-388 GTGLLDKQTATGVLS
+388 GEGLLDKQTATGVLSENGKVSTFNLASDDSGHPFSKDKEITINGSVVLEGYKINNTIERTTYSVSGDTLTVTANDGYKFEVAPTADNSDEASPMQRREETGVLS

-410 FNLLSDDNGNPFSKD
+410 FNLLSDNNGNPFQK
-425 SEITLSG
+425 E
-432 SVVEDT
+432 
-438 YTINNTIEHTT
+438 YTIA
-449 YSLSGDTLTVTADDG
+449 L
-464 YKFEVA
+464 
-470 PTADNAD
+470 
-477 SASSLMDRRNATG
+477 RG
-490 VLSGDGKVATFNLL
+490 V
-504 ESDSGQAFPKQYT
+504 
-517 ITLKGSVVADV
+517 VVADV

-616 NDLTDYNSNIQMF
+616 NDLTDYNSNIQIF

-636 GIEVSYLGKP
+636 GIEVSYIGKP
-646 INLTYEVNV
+646 VNLTYEVNV

-716 MNAYINND
+716 MNAYVNND

>member
-1 MAYTIKNNIPNTT
+1 MAYSITNNIPNTT

-24 TAKSGYA
+24 TAKSGYK

-46 MGRVWLDLTVSS
+46 MGRVWLDLTVSA
-58 DKKTASVDLS
+58 DQKTASVDL
-68 ANSVSE
+68 AGNSVSE
-74 MYQLVLKGNTIE
+74 MYQLVLKGNTVE
-86 SASYLIN
+86 DASYVIN
-93 NTVGNTTYEVSGD
+93 NTIANTSYEVNGD

-113 DGYKFE
+113 SGYKFE
-119 TAPTAQCGSGL
+119 TAPTAECGSGL

-137 GVLSEGG
+137 GVLSDGG

-155 SGLSFPKNTEITVS
+155 SGLSFPKNTSITVS

-175 AAYIINNTIQNTT
+175 ASYIINNTIQNAT
-188 YAVNGDTLTVTANE
+188 YAVNGDTLTVTAND

-207 TAPMAEC
+207 TAPIAEC

-226 VLSNNNTVATFNLL
+226 VLSANNTVATFNLL

-252 AITVSGSVV
+252 SITVSGSVV

-293 DTAPMA
+293 ETAPMA

-328 DDSGHAFSKDS
+328 DDSGHSFSKDS

-347 VEKSYIIRNTI
+347 VEKSYIISNTI

-388 GTGLLDKQTATGVLS
+388 GTSLLDKQTATGVLS
-403 DGGKVAT
+403 DNGKVAT
-410 FNLLSDDNGNPFSKD
+410 FNLLSDDNGHPFSKD
-425 SEITLSG
+425 NEITVNG
-432 SVVEDT
+432 SVVLEG

-449 YSLSGDTLTVTADDG
+449 YSLSGDTLTVTADGG

-470 PTADNAD
+470 PTADNDD
-477 SASSLMDRRNATG
+477 SAPSLMDRRHATG
-490 VLSGDGKVATFNLL
+490 VLSDGGKVATFNLL
-504 ESDSGQAFPKQYT
+504 SDEGGHSFQKEYT
-517 ITLKGSVVADV
+517 ITLRGSVVADV

-547 KAFAEQR
+547 KQFAEQR
-554 FTKTAEDL
+554 FSKTAEDL

-568 LFRLFCPVGET
+568 LFRIFCPVGET

-590 TGIHAKTPKSDIVVL
+590 TGIQAKTPKSDIVVL
-605 DFGNVTIPFHN
+605 DFGEVTIPFHN
-616 NDLTDYNSNIQMF
+616 NDLSDYNSNIQMF

-636 GIEVSYLGKP
+636 DINTNYIGKP

-655 ITGEAVAKLS
+655 ITGEAVVKLS
-665 TDGIIFSVHDC
+665 TDGIIFSVYDC

-702 YGLNPFVKVMWRES
+702 YGLNPFIKVVWRQS
-716 MNAYINND
+716 MNEYVNND
-724 ECVRKVIGSI
+724 DCERTVIGSI
-734 TGFARITECEISTAQ
+734 TGFARITECDDINTSQ

-758 ETELKYGIYINP
+758 ENQLKYGIYINQ
-770 SRSSN
+770 

>member
-24 TAKSGYA
+24 TANSGYA

-74 MYQLVLKGNTIE
+74 MYDLVLKGNTIE
-86 SASYLIN
+86 SAAYLIN
-93 NTVGNTTYEVSGD
+93 NTVANTSYEVSGD

-119 TAPTAQCGSGL
+119 SAPTAQCGSGL
-130 MDRRSAT
+130 MDRRTAT
-137 GVLSEGG
+137 GVLSDGG

-188 YAVNGDTLTVTANE
+188 YAVNGDTLTVTAND

-270 IEHTTYSVSGD
+270 IVNSTYSVSGD
-281 TLTVTADSGYKF
+281 TLTVTADSGYRF
-293 DTAPMA
+293 DTAPTA

-307 GRSETGVLSENN
+307 GRSETGVLSDNGK
-319 TVATFNLLS
+319 VATFNLLS
-328 DDSGHAFSKDS
+328 DDSGHA
-339 EITLSGSV
+339 
-347 VEKSYIIRNTI
+347 
-358 ENTTYSV
+358 
-365 SGDTLTVT
+365 
-373 ANDGYKF
+373 
-380 ETAPTAES
+380 
-388 GTGLLDKQTATGVLS
+388 
-403 DGGKVAT
+403 
-410 FNLLSDDNGNPFSKD
+410 FSKD

-449 YSLSGDTLTVTADDG
+449 YSLSGDTLTVTADGG

-470 PTADNAD
+470 PTADNTD
-477 SASSLMDRRNATG
+477 SAPSLMDRRNATG
-490 VLSGDGKVATFNLL
+490 VLSGDGRVATFNLL
-504 ESDSGQAFPKQYT
+504 ESDSGQAFPKAYT
-517 ITLKGSVVADV
+517 ITLRGSVVADV

-554 FTKTAEDL
+554 FSKTSEDL

-590 TGIHAKTPKSDIVVL
+590 TGIQAKTPKSDIVVL
-605 DFGNVTIPFHN
+605 DFGDVTVPFHN
-616 NDLTDYNSNIQMF
+616 NDLSDYNSNIQMF

-636 GIEVSYLGKP
+636 DINTNYIGKP

-655 ITGEAVAKLS
+655 ITGEAVVKLS
-665 TDGIIFSVHDC
+665 TDGIIFSVYDC
-676 NVSSAL
+676 NVSNAL

-702 YGLNPFVKVMWRES
+702 YGLKPFVKVVWRQS
-716 MNAYINND
+716 MNEYVNND
-724 ECVRKVIGSI
+724 DCERTVIGSI
-734 TGFARITECEISTAQ
+734 TGFARITECEITTSQ
-749 MTADEKQMI
+749 MTSDEKQMI
-758 ETELKYGIYINP
+758 ENQLKYGIFIN
-770 SRSSN
+770 S

>member
-46 MGRVWLDLTVSS
+46 MGRVWLDLDVSS
-58 DKKTASVDLS
+58 DKKTAFVDLK

-74 MYQLVLKGNTIE
+74 MYQLVLKGNTVE

-93 NTVGNTTYEVSGD
+93 NTVANTSYEVNGD

-137 GVLSEGG
+137 GVLSDGG

-175 AAYIINNTIQNTT
+175 ASYIINNTIQNTT
-188 YAVNGDTLTVTANE
+188 YVVNGDTLTVTAND

-207 TAPMAEC
+207 TAPTAEC
-214 GSGLMDRREATG
+214 GSGLMDRRSATG

-252 AITVSGSVV
+252 EITVSGSAV
-261 EKGYLITNT
+261 ERGYMISNT
-270 IEHTTYSVSGD
+270 IENTTYAVSGD
-281 TLTVTADSGYKF
+281 TLTVTANDGYKF
-293 DTAPMA
+293 ETAPTA

-307 GRSETGVLSENN
+307 GRSATGVLSDNGK
-319 TVATFNLLS
+319 VATFNLLS

-339 EITLSGSV
+339 EITV
-347 VEKSYIIRNTI
+347 
-358 ENTTYSV
+358 
-365 SGDTLTVT
+365 
-373 ANDGYKF
+373 
-380 ETAPTAES
+380 
-388 GTGLLDKQTATGVLS
+388 
-403 DGGKVAT
+403 
-410 FNLLSDDNGNPFSKD
+410 
-425 SEITLSG
+425 SG

-477 SASSLMDRRNATG
+477 STSSLMDRRSATG

-504 ESDSGQAFPKQYT
+504 EDDGGHSFQKQYT

-554 FTKTAEDL
+554 FSKTSEDL

-568 LFRLFCPVGET
+568 LFRIFCPVGET

-590 TGIHAKTPKSDIVVL
+590 TGIQAKTPKSDIVVL
-605 DFGNVTIPFHN
+605 NFGEVTIPFHN
-616 NDLTDYNSNIQMF
+616 NDLSDYNSNIQMF

-636 GIEVSYLGKP
+636 NVEPNYIGKP
-646 INLTYEVNV
+646 INLTYDVNV
-655 ITGEAVAKLS
+655 ITGEAVVKLT
-665 TDGIIFSVHDC
+665 TDGITFSVYDC

-682 IYKTSDYDIV
+682 IYKTSDYDIL

-702 YGLNPFVKVMWRES
+702 YGLKPFVKVVWRQS
-716 MNAYINND
+716 MNEYVNND
-724 ECVRKVIGSI
+724 DCERTVIGSI
-734 TGFARITECEISTAQ
+734 TGFARITECDEINTSQ
-749 MTADEKQMI
+749 MTSDEKQMI
-758 ETELKYGIYINP
+758 ENQLKYGIFINA
-770 SRSSN
+770 

>member
-1 MAYTIKNNIPNTT
+1 MAYSIKNNIPNTT

-46 MGRVWLDLTVSS
+46 MARVWLDLTVSS

-93 NTVGNTTYEVSGD
+93 NTVGNTTYEVNGD

-175 AAYIINNTIQNTT
+175 ASYIINNTIQNTT
-188 YAVNGDTLTVTANE
+188 YAVNGDTLTVTAND

-328 DDSGHAFSKDS
+328 DDNGHPFSKDS
-339 EITLSGSV
+339 EITVSGSV

-358 ENTTYSV
+358 DNTTYSV
-365 SGDTLTVT
+365 SGDTLTVR

-380 ETAPTAES
+380 ETAPTATS
-388 GTGLLDKQTATGVLS
+388 GTGLIDGRSETGVLS

-410 FNLLSDDNGNPFSKD
+410 FNLLSDDSGHSFSKD

-432 SVVEDT
+432 SVVLEG
-438 YTINNTIEHTT
+438 YTINNTIEYTT
-449 YSLSGDTLTVTADDG
+449 YSVSGDTLTVRANDG

-477 SASSLMDRRNATG
+477 SASPMNRREETG
-490 VLSGDGKVATFNLL
+490 VLSDGGKVATFNLL
-504 ESDSGQAFPKQYT
+504 SDNNGNPFQKEYT
-517 ITLKGSVVADV
+517 ITLRGSVVADV

-547 KAFAEQR
+547 KAFAEER
-554 FTKTAEDL
+554 FSKTAEDL

-568 LFRLFCPVGET
+568 LFRIFCNVGET

-590 TGIHAKTPKSDIVVL
+590 TGIQAKTPKSDIVVL
-605 DFGNVTIPFHN
+605 DFGDVTVPFHN

-636 GIEVSYLGKP
+636 DVNTNYIGKP

-655 ITGEAVAKLS
+655 ITGEAVVKLS
-665 TDGIIFSVHDC
+665 TEGIIFSVYDC

-702 YGLNPFVKVMWRES
+702 YGLKPFVKVVWRQS
-716 MNAYINND
+716 MNEYVNND
-724 ECVRKVIGSI
+724 DCERTVIGSI
-734 TGFARITECEISTAQ
+734 TGFARITECDEINTSQ
-749 MTADEKQMI
+749 MTSDEKQMI
-758 ETELKYGIYINP
+758 ENQLKYGIYINP
-770 SRSSN
+770 

>member
-24 TAKSGYA
+24 TANSGYK

-46 MGRVWLDLTVSS
+46 MGRVWLDLDVSS
-58 DKKTASVDLS
+58 DKKTAFVDLS

-74 MYQLVLKGNTIE
+74 MYQLVLKGDTVE
-86 SASYLIN
+86 DASYVIN
-93 NTVGNTTYEVSGD
+93 NTVANTSYEVSGD

-119 TAPTAQCGSGL
+119 TAPTAECGSGL

-175 AAYIINNTIQNTT
+175 ASYIINNTIQNTT
-188 YAVNGDTLTVTANE
+188 YAVNGDTLTVTAND

-207 TAPMAEC
+207 TAPTAEC

-240 EDDNGHSFPKNT
+240 SDDSGHSFPKNT
-252 AITVSGSVV
+252 SITVSGSVV
-261 EKGYLITNT
+261 EKGYLIT
-270 IEHTTYSVSGD
+270 
-281 TLTVTADSGYKF
+281 
-293 DTAPMA
+293 
-299 TSGTGLLD
+299 
-307 GRSETGVLSENN
+307 
-319 TVATFNLLS
+319 
-328 DDSGHAFSKDS
+328 
-339 EITLSGSV
+339 
-347 VEKSYIIRNTI
+347 NTI

-373 ANDGYKF
+373 ANEGYKF
-380 ETAPTAES
+380 ETAPTATS
-388 GTGLLDKQTATGVLS
+388 GTGLLDGRSATGVLS

-410 FNLLSDDNGNPFSKD
+410 FNLLSDDNGHPFSKD

-449 YSLSGDTLTVTADDG
+449 YSLSGDTLTVTADGG

-470 PTADNAD
+470 PTADNTD

-490 VLSGDGKVATFNLL
+490 VLSDDGKVATFNLL

-554 FTKTAEDL
+554 FSKTSEDL

-568 LFRLFCPVGET
+568 LFRIFCPVGET

-590 TGIHAKTPKSDIVVL
+590 TGIQAKTPKSDIVVL
-605 DFGNVTIPFHN
+605 NFGEVTIPFHN
-616 NDLTDYNSNIQMF
+616 NDLSDYNSNIQMF

-636 GIEVSYLGKP
+636 NVEPNYIGKP

-655 ITGEAVAKLS
+655 ITGEAVVKLT
-665 TDGIIFSVHDC
+665 TDGITFSVYDC

-682 IYKTSDYDIV
+682 IYKTSDYDIL

-702 YGLNPFVKVMWRES
+702 YGLKPFVKVVWRQS
-716 MNAYINND
+716 MNEYVNND
-724 ECVRKVIGSI
+724 DCERTVIGSI
-734 TGFARITECEISTAQ
+734 TGFARITECDEINTSQ
-749 MTADEKQMI
+749 MTSDEKQMI
-758 ETELKYGIYINP
+758 ENQLKYGIFIN
-770 SRSSN
+770 S

>member
-1 MAYTIKNNIPNTT
+1 MAYTIQNNIPNTT
-14 YKVVDGVVTV
+14 YKVVSGVVTV

-58 DKKTASVDLS
+58 DKKTASVDLA

-74 MYQLVLKGNTIE
+74 MYKLVLKGNTIE
-86 SASYLIN
+86 SAAYLIN
-93 NTVGNTTYEVSGD
+93 NTVGNTTYEVNGD

-119 TAPTAQCGSGL
+119 TAPTATAGSGL

-137 GVLSEGG
+137 GVLSDGG

-155 SGLSFPKNTEITVS
+155 SGLSFPKNKEITVS
-169 GEVVED
+169 GSVVED
-175 AAYIINNTIQNTT
+175 AAYIINNTIQNAT

-226 VLSNNNTVATFNLL
+226 VLSDNNTVATFNLL
-240 EDDNGHSFPKNT
+240 EDDNGHAFPKNT

-261 EKGYLITNT
+261 EKSYLVRNT
-270 IEHTTYSVSGD
+270 IENTTYAVNGD
-281 TLTVTADSGYKF
+281 TLTVTANDGYKF
-293 DTAPMA
+293 ETAPTA

-328 DDSGHAFSKDS
+328 DDSGNPFSKDS

-347 VEKSYIIRNTI
+347 VEKSYTISNTI

-373 ANDGYKF
+373 ANSGYKF

-388 GTGLLDKQTATGVLS
+388 GTGLMDKQTATGVLS
-403 DGGKVAT
+403 ENGKVAT
-410 FNLLSDDNGNPFSKD
+410 FNLLSDDNGHPFSKD
-425 SEITLSG
+425 KEITING
-432 SVVEDT
+432 SVVLEG
-438 YTINNTIEHTT
+438 YKINNTIEHTT
-449 YSLSGDTLTVTADDG
+449 YSVSGDTLTVTADDG

-477 SASSLMDRRNATG
+477 EASPMNRREETG
-490 VLSGDGKVATFNLL
+490 VLSDGGKVATFNLL
-504 ESDSGQAFPKQYT
+504 SDNNGNPFQKEYT
-517 ITLKGSVVADV
+517 IALRGTVVADV

-554 FTKTAEDL
+554 FSKTAEDL

-568 LFRLFCPVGET
+568 LFRIFCPVGET

-590 TGIHAKTPKSDIVVL
+590 TGIQAKTPKSDIVVL

-616 NDLTDYNSNIQMF
+616 NDLSDYNSNIQMF

-636 GIEVSYLGKP
+636 DINTNYIGKP

-655 ITGEAVAKLS
+655 ITGEAVVKLS
-665 TDGIIFSVHDC
+665 TDTIIFSVYDC
-676 NVSSAL
+676 NVSNAL

-692 GDTGFSSRFM
+692 GDAGFSSRFM
-702 YGLNPFVKVMWRES
+702 YGLKPFVKVVWRQS
-716 MNAYINND
+716 MNEYVNND
-724 ECVRKVIGSI
+724 DCERTVIGAI
-734 TGFARITECEISTAQ
+734 TGFARITECDDINTSQ
-749 MTADEKQMI
+749 MTSDEKQMI
-758 ETELKYGIYINP
+758 ENQLKYGIYINP
-770 SRSSN
+770 

>member
-1 MAYTIKNNIPNTT
+1 MAYTIQNNIPNTT
-14 YKVVDGVVTV
+14 YKVASGVVTV

-46 MGRVWLDLTVSS
+46 MGRVWLDLTVSA
-58 DKKTASVDLS
+58 DKKTASVDLA

-74 MYQLVLKGNTIE
+74 MYKLVLKGNTIE
-86 SASYLIN
+86 SAAYLIN
-93 NTVGNTTYEVSGD
+93 NTVGNTTYEVNGD

-119 TAPTAQCGSGL
+119 TAPTAECGSGL

-137 GVLSEGG
+137 GVLSDGG

-175 AAYIINNTIQNTT
+175 AAYIINNTIQNAT
-188 YAVNGDTLTVTANE
+188 YAVNGDTLTVTANS

-240 EDDNGHSFPKNT
+240 EDDNGHAFPKNT

-261 EKGYLITNT
+261 EKSYLVNNT
-270 IEHTTYSVSGD
+270 IQNTTYAVSGD
-281 TLTVTADSGYKF
+281 TLTVTANDGYKF
-293 DTAPMA
+293 ETAPTA

-328 DDSGHAFSKDS
+328 DDSGHPFSKDS

-347 VEKSYIIRNTI
+347 VEKSYTIRNTI
-358 ENTTYSV
+358 ENTTYSISGDTLTVTANEGYKFETAPTAESGTGLMDKQTATGVLSENGKVATFNLLSDDNGHPFSKDKEITINGSVVLEGYKINNTIERTTYSV

-380 ETAPTAES
+380 EVAPTADNADEAS
-388 GTGLLDKQTATGVLS
+388 PMNRREETGVLS

-410 FNLLSDDNGNPFSKD
+410 FNLLSDNSGNPFQK
-425 SEITLSG
+425 E
-432 SVVEDT
+432 
-438 YTINNTIEHTT
+438 YTIALRGT
-449 YSLSGDTLTVTADDG
+449 
-464 YKFEVA
+464 
-470 PTADNAD
+470 
-477 SASSLMDRRNATG
+477 
-490 VLSGDGKVATFNLL
+490 
-504 ESDSGQAFPKQYT
+504 
-517 ITLKGSVVADV
+517 VVADV

-554 FTKTAEDL
+554 FSKTAEDL

-568 LFRLFCPVGET
+568 LFRIFCPVGET

-590 TGIHAKTPKSDIVVL
+590 TGIQAKTPKSDIVVL
-605 DFGNVTIPFHN
+605 NFGEVTIPFHN
-616 NDLTDYNSNIQMF
+616 NDLSDYNSNIQMF

-636 GIEVSYLGKP
+636 DINTNYIGKP

-655 ITGEAVAKLS
+655 ITGEAVVKLS
-665 TDGIIFSVHDC
+665 TDSIIFSVYDC
-676 NVSSAL
+676 NVSNAL

-692 GDTGFSSRFM
+692 GDAGFSSRFM
-702 YGLNPFVKVMWRES
+702 YGLKPFVKVVWRQS
-716 MNAYINND
+716 MNEYVNND
-724 ECVRKVIGSI
+724 DCVRTVIGSI
-734 TGFARITECEISTAQ
+734 TGFARFTECDEISTSQ
-749 MTADEKQMI
+749 MTSDEKQMI
-758 ETELKYGIYINP
+758 ENQLKYGIYINP
-770 SRSSN
+770 

>member
-24 TAKSGYA
+24 TAKSGYV

-74 MYQLVLKGNTIE
+74 MYNLVLKGNTVE
-86 SASYLIN
+86 SAAYLIN
-93 NTVGNTTYEVSGD
+93 NTVGNTSYEVSGD

-113 DGYKFE
+113 GGYKFE
-119 TAPTAQCGSGL
+119 TAPTAECGSGL

-175 AAYIINNTIQNTT
+175 ASYIINNTIQNAT
-188 YAVNGDTLTVTANE
+188 YAVNGDTLTVTAND

-207 TAPMAEC
+207 TAPTAEC

-226 VLSNNNTVATFNLL
+226 VLSDNNTVATFNLL

-307 GRSETGVLSENN
+307 GRSATGVLSGNN

-328 DDSGHAFSKDS
+328 DDNGHPFSKDS
-339 EITLSGSV
+339 EITVSGSV
-347 VEKSYIIRNTI
+347 IEKSYTIRNTI

-373 ANDGYKF
+373 ANEGYKF

-403 DGGKVAT
+403 ENSKVAT
-410 FNLLSDDNGNPFSKD
+410 FNLASDDSGHPFSKD
-425 SEITLSG
+425 NEITVNG
-432 SVVEDT
+432 TVVLEG
-438 YTINNTIEHTT
+438 YKINNTIEYTT
-449 YSLSGDTLTVTADDG
+449 YSVSGDTLTVTANDG

-477 SASSLMDRRNATG
+477 EASPMQRREETG
-490 VLSGDGKVATFNLL
+490 VLSDVGKVATFNLL
-504 ESDSGQAFPKQYT
+504 SDNNGNPFQKEYT
-517 ITLKGSVVADV
+517 IALRGSVVADV
-528 VYSGF
+528 VYSSF

-547 KAFAEQR
+547 KEFAEQR
-554 FTKTAEDL
+554 FSKTAEDL

-568 LFRLFCPVGET
+568 LFRIFCHVGET

-636 GIEVSYLGKP
+636 GIEVSYIGKP
-646 INLTYEVNV
+646 VNLTYEVNV

-716 MNAYINND
+716 MNAYVNND

-734 TGFARITECEISTAQ
+734 TGFARITECDISTAQ

-770 SRSSN
+770 SRSEP

>member
-1 MAYTIKNNIPNTT
+1 MAYTIQNNIPNTT
-14 YKVVDGVVTV
+14 YKVVSGVVTV

-74 MYQLVLKGNTIE
+74 MYKLVLKGNTIE
-86 SASYLIN
+86 SAAYLIN
-93 NTVGNTTYEVSGD
+93 NTVGNTSYEVNGD

-113 DGYKFE
+113 DGYKFD
-119 TAPTAQCGSGL
+119 TAPTATAGSGL

-137 GVLSEGG
+137 GVLSDGG

-155 SGLSFPKNTEITVS
+155 SGLSFPKNSEITVS

-175 AAYIINNTIQNTT
+175 ASYIINNTVENTS
-188 YAVNGDTLTVTANE
+188 YEVSGDTLTVRAND
-202 GYKFE
+202 GYKFD

-226 VLSNNNTVATFNLL
+226 VLSDNNTVATFNLL

-252 AITVSGSVV
+252 AITVSGSAV
-261 EKGYLITNT
+261 EKGYLVSNT
-270 IEHTTYSVSGD
+270 IENTTYAVNGD
-281 TLTVTADSGYKF
+281 TLTVTANDGYKF
-293 DTAPMA
+293 ETAPTA
-299 TSGTGLLD
+299 TSGTGLID
-307 GRSETGVLSENN
+307 GRTATGVLSQNN
-319 TVATFNLLS
+319 TVATFNLLE
-328 DDSGHAFSKDS
+328 DDNGHPFSKDS
-339 EITLSGSV
+339 EITVSGSV

-373 ANDGYKF
+373 ANAGYKF
-380 ETAPTAES
+380 ETAPTATS
-388 GTGLLDKQTATGVLS
+388 GTGLIDGRSETGVLSENGKVATFNLLSDDSGHSFSKDSEITLNGSVVLEGYKINNTIQYTTYSLSGDTLTVTANDGYKFEVAPTADNADEASPMQRREETGVLS

-410 FNLLSDDNGNPFSKD
+410 FNLLSDNNGNPFQK
-425 SEITLSG
+425 E
-432 SVVEDT
+432 
-438 YTINNTIEHTT
+438 YTIA
-449 YSLSGDTLTVTADDG
+449 L
-464 YKFEVA
+464 
-470 PTADNAD
+470 
-477 SASSLMDRRNATG
+477 R
-490 VLSGDGKVATFNLL
+490 
-504 ESDSGQAFPKQYT
+504 
-517 ITLKGSVVADV
+517 GSVVADV

-554 FTKTAEDL
+554 FSKTAEDL

-568 LFRLFCPVGET
+568 LFRIFCPVGET

-590 TGIHAKTPKSDIVVL
+590 TGIQAKTPKSDVVVL
-605 DFGNVTIPFHN
+605 NFGEVTIPFHN
-616 NDLTDYNSNIQMF
+616 NDLSDYNSNIQMF

-636 GIEVSYLGKP
+636 NIDTNYIGKP

-655 ITGEAVAKLS
+655 ITGEAVVKLS
-665 TDGIIFSVHDC
+665 TDSIIFSVYDC
-676 NVSSAL
+676 NVSNAL

-702 YGLNPFVKVMWRES
+702 YGLKPFVKVVWRQS
-716 MNAYINND
+716 MNEYVNND
-724 ECVRKVIGSI
+724 DCERTVIGAI
-734 TGFARITECEISTAQ
+734 TGFARITECDEINTSQ
-749 MTADEKQMI
+749 MTSDEKQMI
-758 ETELKYGIYINP
+758 ENQLKYGIYINP
-770 SRSSN
+770 

>member
-1 MAYTIKNNIPNTT
+1 MAYTIQNNIPNTT
-14 YKVVDGVVTV
+14 YKVVSGVVTV
-24 TAKSGYA
+24 TANSGYA

-58 DKKTASVDLS
+58 DKKTASVDLA

-74 MYQLVLKGNTIE
+74 MYKLVLKGNTIE
-86 SASYLIN
+86 SAAYLIN
-93 NTVGNTTYEVSGD
+93 NTVGNTTYEVNGD

-119 TAPTAQCGSGL
+119 TAPTAECGSGL
-130 MDRRSAT
+130 MDRRTAT
-137 GVLSEGG
+137 GVLSDGG

-155 SGLSFPKNTEITVS
+155 RGLSFPKNTEITVS

-188 YAVNGDTLTVTANE
+188 YAVNGDTLTVTAND

-207 TAPMAEC
+207 TAPIAES
-214 GSGLMDRREATG
+214 GTGLMDRRSATG

-240 EDDNGHSFPKNT
+240 SDDSGHSFAKNT
-252 AITVSGSVV
+252 DITVSGSVV
-261 EKGYLITNT
+261 EKGYLINNT
-270 IEHTTYSVSGD
+270 IVNATYSVSGD
-281 TLTVTADSGYKF
+281 TLTVTADSGYRF

-307 GRSETGVLSENN
+307 GRSETGVLS
-319 TVATFNLLS
+319 
-328 DDSGHAFSKDS
+328 
-339 EITLSGSV
+339 
-347 VEKSYIIRNTI
+347 
-358 ENTTYSV
+358 
-365 SGDTLTVT
+365 
-373 ANDGYKF
+373 
-380 ETAPTAES
+380 
-388 GTGLLDKQTATGVLS
+388 

-410 FNLLSDDNGNPFSKD
+410 FNLLSDDNGHPFSKD

-438 YTINNTIEHTT
+438 YTINNTIEYTT
-449 YSLSGDTLTVTADDG
+449 YSVSGDTLTVTANDG

-477 SASSLMDRRNATG
+477 SATSLMDRRSETG
-490 VLSGDGKVATFNLL
+490 VLSEGGKVATFNLL
-504 ESDSGQAFPKQYT
+504 SDSNGKPFQKEYT
-517 ITLKGSVVADV
+517 IAIKGAVVADV

-547 KAFAEQR
+547 KAFAAER
-554 FTKTAEDL
+554 FSKTAEDL

-568 LFRLFCPVGET
+568 LFRIFCPVGET

-590 TGIHAKTPKSDIVVL
+590 TGIQAKTPKSDIVVL
-605 DFGNVTIPFHN
+605 DFGDVTVPLHN

-636 GIEVSYLGKP
+636 DINTNYIGKP

-655 ITGEAVAKLS
+655 ITGEAVVKLS
-665 TDGIIFSVHDC
+665 TDGIIFSVYDC

-702 YGLNPFVKVMWRES
+702 YGLKPFVKVVWRQS
-716 MNAYINND
+716 MNEYVNND
-724 ECVRKVIGSI
+724 DCERTVIGSI
-734 TGFARITECEISTAQ
+734 TGFARITECDEINTSQ
-749 MTADEKQMI
+749 MTSDEKQMI
-758 ETELKYGIYINP
+758 ETQLKYGIYINQ
-770 SRSSN
+770 

>member
-46 MGRVWLDLTVSS
+46 MGRVWLDLEVSS

-74 MYQLVLKGNTIE
+74 MYKLVLKGNTIE

-93 NTVGNTTYEVSGD
+93 NTVGNTSYEVNGD

-119 TAPTAQCGSGL
+119 TAPTAECGSGL

-175 AAYIINNTIQNTT
+175 AAYIINNTIQNAT
-188 YAVNGDTLTVTANE
+188 YAVNGDTLTVTANS

-226 VLSNNNTVATFNLL
+226 VLSDNNTVATFNLL
-240 EDDNGHSFPKNT
+240 EDDNGHAFPKNT

-261 EKGYLITNT
+261 EKSYLVNNT
-270 IEHTTYSVSGD
+270 IENTTYAVNGD
-281 TLTVTADSGYKF
+281 TLTVTANEGYKF
-293 DTAPMA
+293 ETAPTA

-328 DDSGHAFSKDS
+328 DDSGHPFSKDS
-339 EITLSGSV
+339 EITVSGSV

-373 ANDGYKF
+373 ANEGYKF

-388 GTGLLDKQTATGVLS
+388 GTGLMDKQTATGVLS
-403 DGGKVAT
+403 DNGKVAT
-410 FNLLSDDNGNPFSKD
+410 FNLASDDNGHPFSKD
-425 SEITLSG
+425 KEITVNG
-432 SVVEDT
+432 SVVLEG
-438 YTINNTIEHTT
+438 YKINNTIEHTT
-449 YSLSGDTLTVTADDG
+449 YSVSGDTLTVTADDG

-477 SASSLMDRRNATG
+477 EASPMQRREETG
-490 VLSGDGKVATFNLL
+490 VLSDGGKVATFNLL
-504 ESDSGQAFPKQYT
+504 SDNNGNPFQKEYT
-517 ITLKGSVVADV
+517 IALRGSVVADV

-554 FTKTAEDL
+554 FSKTAEDL

-568 LFRLFCPVGET
+568 LFRIFCPVGET

-590 TGIHAKTPKSDIVVL
+590 TGIHAKTPKSDVIVL
-605 DFGNVTIPFHN
+605 DFGEVTIPFHN

-636 GIEVSYLGKP
+636 NIDTNYIGKP

-655 ITGEAVAKLS
+655 ITGEAVVKLS
-665 TDGIIFSVHDC
+665 TDSIIFSVYDC
-676 NVSSAL
+676 NVSNAL

-702 YGLNPFVKVMWRES
+702 YGLKPFVKVVWRQS
-716 MNAYINND
+716 MNEYVNND
-724 ECVRKVIGSI
+724 DCERTVIGSI
-734 TGFARITECEISTAQ
+734 TGFARITECDEINTSQ
-749 MTADEKQMI
+749 MTSDEKQMI
-758 ETELKYGIYINP
+758 ENQLKYGIYINP
-770 SRSSN
+770 

>member
-1 MAYTIKNNIPNTT
+1 MAYTIQNNIPNTT
-14 YKVVDGVVTV
+14 YKVVSGVVTV

-74 MYQLVLKGNTIE
+74 MYKLVLKGNTIE
-86 SASYLIN
+86 SAAYLIN
-93 NTVGNTTYEVSGD
+93 NTVGNTSYEVNGD

-113 DGYKFE
+113 DGYKFD
-119 TAPTAQCGSGL
+119 TAPTATAGSGL

-137 GVLSEGG
+137 GVLSDGG

-155 SGLSFPKNTEITVS
+155 SGLSFPKNSEITVS

-175 AAYIINNTIQNTT
+175 ASYIINNTVENTS
-188 YAVNGDTLTVTANE
+188 YEVSGDTLTVRAND
-202 GYKFE
+202 GYKFD

-226 VLSNNNTVATFNLL
+226 VLSDNNTVATFNLL

-252 AITVSGSVV
+252 AITVSGSAV
-261 EKGYLITNT
+261 EKGYLVSNT
-270 IEHTTYSVSGD
+270 IENTTYAVNGD
-281 TLTVTADSGYKF
+281 TLTVTANEGYKF
-293 DTAPMA
+293 ETAPTA

-307 GRSETGVLSENN
+307 GRTATGVLSQNN
-319 TVATFNLLS
+319 TVATFNLLE
-328 DDSGHAFSKDS
+328 DDNGHPFSKDS
-339 EITLSGSV
+339 EITVSGSV

-373 ANDGYKF
+373 ANEGYKFDTAPTATSGTGLIDGRSETGVLSENGKVATFNLLSDDSGHSFSKDSEITLNGSVVLEGYKINNTIQYTTYSLSGDTLTVTANDGYKF
-380 ETAPTAES
+380 EVAPTADNADEAS
-388 GTGLLDKQTATGVLS
+388 PMQRREETGVLS

-410 FNLLSDDNGNPFSKD
+410 FNLLSDNNGNPFQK
-425 SEITLSG
+425 E
-432 SVVEDT
+432 
-438 YTINNTIEHTT
+438 YTIA
-449 YSLSGDTLTVTADDG
+449 L
-464 YKFEVA
+464 
-470 PTADNAD
+470 
-477 SASSLMDRRNATG
+477 R
-490 VLSGDGKVATFNLL
+490 
-504 ESDSGQAFPKQYT
+504 
-517 ITLKGSVVADV
+517 GSVVADV

-554 FTKTAEDL
+554 FSKTAEDL

-568 LFRLFCPVGET
+568 LFRIFCPVGET

-590 TGIHAKTPKSDIVVL
+590 TGIQAKTPKSDVVVL
-605 DFGNVTIPFHN
+605 NFGEVTIPFHN
-616 NDLTDYNSNIQMF
+616 NDLSDYNSNIQMF

-636 GIEVSYLGKP
+636 NIDTNYIGKP

-655 ITGEAVAKLS
+655 ITGEAVVKLS
-665 TDGIIFSVHDC
+665 TDSIIFSVYDC
-676 NVSSAL
+676 NVSNAL

-702 YGLNPFVKVMWRES
+702 YGLKPFVKVVWRQS
-716 MNAYINND
+716 MNEYVNND
-724 ECVRKVIGSI
+724 DCERTVIGAI
-734 TGFARITECEISTAQ
+734 TGFARITECDEINTSQ
-749 MTADEKQMI
+749 MTSDEKQMI
-758 ETELKYGIYINP
+758 ENQLKYGIYINP
-770 SRSSN
+770 

>member
-1 MAYTIKNNIPNTT
+1 MAYSITNNIPNTT
-14 YKVVDGVVTV
+14 YKVVSGVVTV
-24 TAKSGYA
+24 TAKSGYK

-74 MYQLVLKGNTIE
+74 MYALVLKGNTVE
-86 SASYLIN
+86 DASYVIN
-93 NTVGNTTYEVSGD
+93 NTIQNTSYEVNGD

-119 TAPTAQCGSGL
+119 TAPTAECGSGL

-137 GVLSEGG
+137 GVLSDGG

-175 AAYIINNTIQNTT
+175 ASYIINNTVENTT
-188 YAVNGDTLTVTANE
+188 YAVNGDTLTVTANN

-207 TAPMAEC
+207 TAPIAEC

-226 VLSNNNTVATFNLL
+226 VLSANNTVATFNLL

-252 AITVSGSVV
+252 SITVSGSVV

-270 IEHTTYSVSGD
+270 IVNATYSVSGD
-281 TLTVTADSGYKF
+281 TLTVTADSGYRF

-307 GRSETGVLSENN
+307 GRSETGVLS
-319 TVATFNLLS
+319 
-328 DDSGHAFSKDS
+328 
-339 EITLSGSV
+339 
-347 VEKSYIIRNTI
+347 
-358 ENTTYSV
+358 
-365 SGDTLTVT
+365 
-373 ANDGYKF
+373 
-380 ETAPTAES
+380 
-388 GTGLLDKQTATGVLS
+388 
-403 DGGKVAT
+403 DGGKIAT

-449 YSLSGDTLTVTADDG
+449 YSLSGDTLTVTADSG

-470 PTADNAD
+470 PTADNTD
-477 SASSLMDRRNATG
+477 SAPSLMDRRNATG
-490 VLSGDGKVATFNLL
+490 VLSDSGKVATFNLL
-504 ESDSGQAFPKQYT
+504 ESDSGQAFPKAYT
-517 ITLKGSVVADV
+517 ITLRGSVVADV

-547 KAFAEQR
+547 KAFAEER
-554 FTKTAEDL
+554 FSKTAEDL

-568 LFRLFCPVGET
+568 LFRIFCNVGET

-605 DFGNVTIPFHN
+605 NFGDVTVPFHN

-636 GIEVSYLGKP
+636 DINTNYIGKP

-655 ITGEAVAKLS
+655 ITGEAVVKLS
-665 TDGIIFSVHDC
+665 TSGIIFSVYDC

-702 YGLNPFVKVMWRES
+702 YGLKPFVKVVWRQS
-716 MNAYINND
+716 MNEYVNND
-724 ECVRKVIGSI
+724 DCERTVIGSI
-734 TGFARITECEISTAQ
+734 TGYARITECDEINTSQ
-749 MTADEKQMI
+749 MTSDEKQMI
-758 ETELKYGIYINP
+758 ENQLKYGIYINP
-770 SRSSN
+770 

>member
-1 MAYTIKNNIPNTT
+1 MAYTIQNNIPNTT
-14 YKVVDGVVTV
+14 YKVVSGVVTV

-74 MYQLVLKGNTIE
+74 MYKLVLKGNTIE
-86 SASYLIN
+86 SAAYLIN
-93 NTVGNTTYEVSGD
+93 NTVGNTSYEVNGD

-113 DGYKFE
+113 DGYKFD
-119 TAPTAQCGSGL
+119 TAPTATAGSGL

-137 GVLSEGG
+137 GVLSDGG

-155 SGLSFPKNTEITVS
+155 SGLSFPKNSEITVS

-175 AAYIINNTIQNTT
+175 ASYIINNTVENTS
-188 YAVNGDTLTVTANE
+188 YEVSGDTLTVRAND
-202 GYKFE
+202 GYKFD

-226 VLSNNNTVATFNLL
+226 VLSDNNTVATFNLL

-252 AITVSGSVV
+252 AITVSGSAV
-261 EKGYLITNT
+261 EKGYLVSNT
-270 IEHTTYSVSGD
+270 IENTTYAVNGD
-281 TLTVTADSGYKF
+281 TLTVTANDGYKF
-293 DTAPMA
+293 ETAPTA

-307 GRSETGVLSENN
+307 GRTATGVLSQNN
-319 TVATFNLLS
+319 TVATFNLLE
-328 DDSGHAFSKDS
+328 DDNGHPFSKDS
-339 EITLSGSV
+339 EITVSGSV

-373 ANDGYKF
+373 ANEGYKF
-380 ETAPTAES
+380 ETAPTATS
-388 GTGLLDKQTATGVLS
+388 GTGLIDGRSETGVLSENGKVATFNLLSDDSGHSFSKDSEITLNGSVVLEGYKINNTIEYTTYSVSGDTLTVTANDGYKFEVAPTADNADEASPMQRREETGVLS

-410 FNLLSDDNGNPFSKD
+410 FNLLSDNNGNPFQK
-425 SEITLSG
+425 E
-432 SVVEDT
+432 
-438 YTINNTIEHTT
+438 YTIA
-449 YSLSGDTLTVTADDG
+449 L
-464 YKFEVA
+464 
-470 PTADNAD
+470 
-477 SASSLMDRRNATG
+477 R
-490 VLSGDGKVATFNLL
+490 
-504 ESDSGQAFPKQYT
+504 
-517 ITLKGSVVADV
+517 GSVVADV

-554 FTKTAEDL
+554 FSKTAEDL

-568 LFRLFCPVGET
+568 LFRIFCPVGET

-590 TGIHAKTPKSDIVVL
+590 TGIQAKTPKSDVVVL
-605 DFGNVTIPFHN
+605 NFGEVTIPFHN
-616 NDLTDYNSNIQMF
+616 NDLSDYNSNIQMF

-636 GIEVSYLGKP
+636 NIDTNYIGKP

-655 ITGEAVAKLS
+655 ITGEAVVKLS
-665 TDGIIFSVHDC
+665 TDSIIFSVYDC
-676 NVSSAL
+676 NVSNAL

-702 YGLNPFVKVMWRES
+702 YGLKPFVKVVWRQS
-716 MNAYINND
+716 MNEYVNND
-724 ECVRKVIGSI
+724 DCERTVIGAI
-734 TGFARITECEISTAQ
+734 TGFARITECDEINTSQ
-749 MTADEKQMI
+749 MTSDEKQMI
-758 ETELKYGIYINP
+758 ENQLKYGIYINP
-770 SRSSN
+770 

>member
-1 MAYTIKNNIPNTT
+1 MAYTIQNNIPNTT
-14 YKVVDGVVTV
+14 YKVASGVVTV

-74 MYQLVLKGNTIE
+74 MYKLVLKGNTIE

-93 NTVGNTTYEVSGD
+93 NTVGNTTYEVNGD

-119 TAPTAQCGSGL
+119 TAPIAECGSGL

-137 GVLSEGG
+137 GVLSDGG

-175 AAYIINNTIQNTT
+175 ASYIINNTIQNAT
-188 YAVNGDTLTVTANE
+188 YAVNGDTLTVTANS

-226 VLSNNNTVATFNLL
+226 VLSENNTVATFNLL
-240 EDDNGHSFPKNT
+240 EDDNGHAFPKNT

-261 EKGYLITNT
+261 EKSYLVNNT
-270 IEHTTYSVSGD
+270 IENTTYAVNGD
-281 TLTVTADSGYKF
+281 TLTVTANEGYKF
-293 DTAPMA
+293 ETAPTA

-328 DDSGHAFSKDS
+328 DDSGHPFSKDS
-339 EITLSGSV
+339 EITVSGSV

-373 ANDGYKF
+373 ANEGYKF

-388 GTGLLDKQTATGVLS
+388 GTGLMDKQTATGVLS
-403 DGGKVAT
+403 DNGKVAT
-410 FNLLSDDNGNPFSKD
+410 FNLASDDNGHPFSKD
-425 SEITLSG
+425 KEITVNG
-432 SVVEDT
+432 SVVLEG
-438 YTINNTIEHTT
+438 YKINNTIEHTT
-449 YSLSGDTLTVTADDG
+449 YSVSGDTLTVTADDG

-477 SASSLMDRRNATG
+477 EASPMQRREETG
-490 VLSGDGKVATFNLL
+490 VLSDGGKVATFNLL
-504 ESDSGQAFPKQYT
+504 SDNNGNPFQKEYT
-517 ITLKGSVVADV
+517 IALRGTVVADV

-554 FTKTAEDL
+554 FSKTAEDL

-568 LFRLFCPVGET
+568 LFRIFCPVGET

-590 TGIHAKTPKSDIVVL
+590 TGIHAKTPKSDVIVL
-605 DFGNVTIPFHN
+605 DFGEVTIPFHN

-636 GIEVSYLGKP
+636 NIDTNYIGKP

-655 ITGEAVAKLS
+655 ITGEAVVKLS
-665 TDGIIFSVHDC
+665 TDTIIFSVYDC
-676 NVSSAL
+676 NVSNAL

-702 YGLNPFVKVMWRES
+702 YGLKPFVKVVWRQS
-716 MNAYINND
+716 MNEYVNND
-724 ECVRKVIGSI
+724 DCERTVIGSI
-734 TGFARITECEISTAQ
+734 TGFARITECYEINTSQ
-749 MTADEKQMI
+749 MTSDEKQMI
-758 ETELKYGIYINP
+758 ENQLKYGIYINP
-770 SRSSN
+770 

>member
-24 TAKSGYA
+24 TANSGYK

-46 MGRVWLDLTVSS
+46 MGRVWLDLTVSA
-58 DKKTASVDLS
+58 DQKTASVDL
-68 ANSVSE
+68 AGNSVSE
-74 MYQLVLKGNTIE
+74 MYQLVLKGNTVE
-86 SASYLIN
+86 DASYVIN
-93 NTVGNTTYEVSGD
+93 NTIANTSYEVNGD

-119 TAPTAQCGSGL
+119 TAPTAECGSGL

-144 KVATFNLLEDD
+144 KVATFNLASDD

-169 GEVVED
+169 GSVVED

-188 YAVNGDTLTVTANE
+188 YAVNGDTLTVTAND

-207 TAPMAEC
+207 TAPIAES
-214 GSGLMDRREATG
+214 GTGLMDRRSATG

-240 EDDNGHSFPKNT
+240 EDDNGHSFAKNT
-252 AITVSGSVV
+252 EITVSGSVV

-270 IEHTTYSVSGD
+270 IVNATYSVNGD

-299 TSGTGLLD
+299 TSGTGLMD
-307 GRSETGVLSENN
+307 GRSE
-319 TVATFNLLS
+319 
-328 DDSGHAFSKDS
+328 
-339 EITLSGSV
+339 
-347 VEKSYIIRNTI
+347 
-358 ENTTYSV
+358 
-365 SGDTLTVT
+365 
-373 ANDGYKF
+373 
-380 ETAPTAES
+380 
-388 GTGLLDKQTATGVLS
+388 TGVLS

-410 FNLLSDDNGNPFSKD
+410 FNLLSDDNGHPFSKD

-438 YTINNTIEHTT
+438 YTINNTIEYTT
-449 YSLSGDTLTVTADDG
+449 YSVSGDTLTVRANDG

-477 SASSLMDRRNATG
+477 SASPMNRREETG
-490 VLSGDGKVATFNLL
+490 VLSEGGKVATFNLL
-504 ESDSGQAFPKQYT
+504 SDNNGNPFQKEYT
-517 ITLKGSVVADV
+517 IALRGAVVADV

-547 KAFAEQR
+547 KQFAEQR
-554 FTKTAEDL
+554 FSKTSEDL

-568 LFRLFCPVGET
+568 LFRIFCPVGET

-590 TGIHAKTPKSDIVVL
+590 TGIQAKTPKSDIVVL
-605 DFGNVTIPFHN
+605 DFGDVTVPFHN
-616 NDLTDYNSNIQMF
+616 NDLSDYNSNIQMF

-636 GIEVSYLGKP
+636 DINTNYIGKP

-655 ITGEAVAKLS
+655 ITGEAVVKLS
-665 TDGIIFSVHDC
+665 TEGIIFSVYDC

-702 YGLNPFVKVMWRES
+702 YGLKPFVKVVWRQS
-716 MNAYINND
+716 MNEYVNND
-724 ECVRKVIGSI
+724 DCERTVIGSI
-734 TGFARITECEISTAQ
+734 TGFARITECDDINTSQ
-749 MTADEKQMI
+749 MTSDEKQMI
-758 ETELKYGIYINP
+758 ENQLKYGIFIN
-770 SRSSN
+770 S